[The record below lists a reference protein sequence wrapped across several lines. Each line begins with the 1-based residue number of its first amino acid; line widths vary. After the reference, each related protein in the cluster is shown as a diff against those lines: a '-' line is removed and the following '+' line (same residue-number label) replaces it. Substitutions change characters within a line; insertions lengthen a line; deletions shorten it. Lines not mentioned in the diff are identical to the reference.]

1 MKLVHADM
9 RLDFYSGGGGGG
21 VGTLRL
27 TARAMDDSHAAFDL
41 TSPSSSFDLTSSSSR
56 RRRPQDI
63 SQKSSNRLSF
73 GTHFHGRSVVNDA
86 RADDVYNV

>member
-27 TARAMDDSHAAFDL
+27 TARAMDESHAAFDL
-41 TSPSSSFDLTSSSSR
+41 TSPSSSFDLTSSEEEEAPRHFAKILQPPLLWDSLPWAFSSQR
-56 RRRPQDI
+56 C
-63 SQKSSNRLSF
+63 
-73 GTHFHGRSVVNDA
+73 TC
-86 RADDVYNV
+86 